1 MTPKALVEE
10 FLRLYAGKNIEALM
24 NIFSRHHPLM
34 ILGTNLDECLRDHEE
49 LKNGFERDFRI
60 LSNLTFQDSEKISI
74 LENQDQA
81 SVLLQIPF
89 NYHFEN
95 KLHNVKLRYCFGLLK
110 ENNEWKIVQLLVSM
124 PVAG

>member
-60 LSNLTFQDSEKISI
+60 LSNLTFQNIEKISI

-81 SVLLQIPF
+81 SVLIQIPF

-95 KLHNVKLRYCFGLLK
+95 KSHNVKLRYCFGLLK
-110 ENNEWKIVQLLVSM
+110 ESNEWKIVQLLVSM